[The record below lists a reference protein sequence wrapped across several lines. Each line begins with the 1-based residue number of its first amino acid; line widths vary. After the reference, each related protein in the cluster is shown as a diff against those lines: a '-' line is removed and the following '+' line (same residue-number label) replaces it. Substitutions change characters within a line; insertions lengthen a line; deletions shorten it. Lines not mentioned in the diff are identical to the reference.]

1 MKYTTEQ
8 LEAIAAKL
16 RDMPPVEKKKQ
27 EHSKQEAVRILAKE
41 ITALQKRGYTLDQI
55 SETLRG
61 EGLSIATP
69 TLKSYLQ
76 RAKPAK
82 KAPVQAPGD
91 TPPPPPPPPSAVK
104 KTVDTSKATFTPKTD
119 SDEI

>member
-8 LEAIAAKL
+8 LDAIATKL
-16 RDMPPVEKKKQ
+16 RDMPKVEKKKQ
-27 EHSKQEAVRILAKE
+27 EHSKQEAVRVLSKE
-41 ITALQKRGYTLDQI
+41 IAALQKRGYTLDQI

-76 RAKPAK
+76 RAKPDK
-82 KAPVQAPGD
+82 KFPVQAPGD
-91 TPPPPPPPPSAVK
+91 TPPAPSAK
-104 KTVDTSKATFTPKTD
+104 KPSDASKATFTPKPD
-119 SDEI
+119 SDDI